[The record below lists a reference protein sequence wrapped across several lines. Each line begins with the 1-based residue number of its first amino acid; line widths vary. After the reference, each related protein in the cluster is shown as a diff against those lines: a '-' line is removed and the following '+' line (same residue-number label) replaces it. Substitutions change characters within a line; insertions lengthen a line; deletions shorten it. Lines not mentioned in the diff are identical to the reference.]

1 MVSLRLALFSGASY
15 LFFLAGPITLVPVY
29 LLAQDPRHLMY
40 LNLFL
45 HYMIIAFVKD

>member
-29 LLAQDPRHLMY
+29 LLAQGPRRLMY
-40 LNLFL
+40 LDLFL
-45 HYMIIAFVKD
+45 HFMIIAIVKD